1 MRWDQ
6 LYKENR
12 IPTSIFHATCEKC
25 EERSVWL
32 YAPLRTI
39 EVVRIAPNSPKPPP
53 PLVGQMLFPL
63 DSTAPMPH
71 QDLPEDCRQDYME
84 ARAVE
89 VHSPR
94 AAAGLLR
101 VVVER
106 LAQRFGEPEKDTNQ
120 NIRLMVQKGLPV
132 SLQQAFDSLRVIG
145 SAGVHHGIMNIDDT
159 PEIVTSLFDLVN
171 IIVEKMIT
179 EPQKINALY
188 EKIPE
193 SRRENIDKSD
203 KRG

>member
-1 MRWDQ
+1 
-6 LYKENR
+6 
-12 IPTSIFHATCEKC
+12 
-25 EERSVWL
+25 
-32 YAPLRTI
+32 
-39 EVVRIAPNSPKPPP
+39 
-53 PLVGQMLFPL
+53 
-63 DSTAPMPH
+63 
-71 QDLPEDCRQDYME
+71 ME